1 VELLTKERAMKGLHR
16 RHHRRATIGLVIG
29 DLAVG
34 LVGSG
39 ARVAFAEERRGGQ
52 RIESATVSCTLSST
66 DPHAVTSNMG
76 HTVTVKMPDIRSSAA
91 GTDLTNLTVTN
102 SGSTPITVHWTE
114 ATSGTIAW
122 QPAGRMTYTIGSPG
136 NRLSTGL
143 TLAPGAHH
151 SYDGLGFQWTQLT
164 NADTGR
170 TATVSYTAQCSQ
182 ADHQDRDDS
191 RPYRREHRER

>member
-1 VELLTKERAMKGLHR
+1 MS
-16 RHHRRATIGLVIG
+16 LVIG
-29 DLAVG
+29 SLAVG

-39 ARVAFAEERRGGQ
+39 ARVAYAEERRGGQ
-52 RIESATVSCTLSST
+52 KIESATVSCTLSST
-66 DPHAVTSNMG
+66 DPHAVTSDKG
-76 HTVTVKMPDIRSSAA
+76 HTVTVTMPGIRSSTA

-114 ATSGTIAW
+114 TTSGTITW
-122 QPAGRMTYTIGSPG
+122 KPAGRMTYTIGSPG
-136 NRLSTGL
+136 NRLSTDL
-143 TLAPGAHH
+143 NLAPGARH

-170 TATVSYTAQCSQ
+170 TATVSYAAQCSQ
-182 ADHQDRDDS
+182 ANHQDRDDS